1 LLELDLKELREI
13 ISKIDAIVLTEN
25 FDLDAL
31 TILLS
36 ELEILVNSLT
46 SLKEFNPLEQ
56 KELLML
62 DKWYDSIVLIISK
75 QRDIAKESLVSLNEY
90 KKASNNYSIF
100 KE

>member
-1 LLELDLKELREI
+1 MLELDLKELREI